1 MAGLKRTIT
10 IGGEKV
16 EIPAAINRNTIAL
29 LIGVILLIIIFVGSI
44 YQISPEEIGAVLRF
58 GKFVRSTDPGL
69 HLKIP
74 LGIEKLIK
82 VPVQRQ
88 LKMEFGFRTV
98 RPGIQTEYSK
108 TAESNKE
115 AMMLT
120 GDLNV
125 AVVEWIVQYKIK
137 DPYKYLFK
145 VRDAASTFR
154 YMNEAVVRRVV
165 GDNSVDEVI
174 TVGRARIAL
183 EAKEELQK
191 LCDLYEIGIEVN
203 QLIFQDVNP
212 PDPVKPAFNEVNESL
227 QEKERKIN
235 EAWSEYNQ
243 VVPRAEGEAEQTIRG
258 AEGYAME
265 RVNNAKGDANRFTAV
280 YREYARAPL
289 VTRKRLYLETISE
302 VFPKISKKI
311 IFDEKQ
317 NNILPLLNLGEEVKK

>member
-1 MAGLKRTIT
+1 MRNDFPSLDIKLPKIKPGILKLI
-10 IGGEKV
+10 V
-16 EIPAAINRNTIAL
+16 IA
-29 LIGVILLIIIFVGSI
+29 VVVLIILAGSI
-44 YQISPEEIGAVLRF
+44 YQISPEEIGAILRF
-58 GKFVRSTDPGL
+58 GKYVRATDPGL
-69 HLKIP
+69 HLKFP
-74 LGIEKLIK
+74 LGIEKLVK

-88 LKMEFGFRTV
+88 LKKEFGFRTT
-98 RPGIQTEYSK
+98 RPGIRTEYRVTTDSQR
-108 TAESNKE
+108 E

-137 DPYKYLFK
+137 NPYNYLFK
-145 VRDAASTFR
+145 IRDAEATFR
-154 YMNEAVVRRVV
+154 YMNEAVVRRVI

-174 TVGRARIAL
+174 TVGRARIAN

-212 PDPVKPAFNEVNESL
+212 PDAVKPSFNEVNESL

-243 VVPRAEGEAEQTIRG
+243 EIPKATGEAIQTIRA

-265 RVNNAKGDANRFTAV
+265 RVNNSKGDANRFIAI

-289 VTRKRLYLETISE
+289 VTRKRMYLETINLIL
-302 VFPKISKKI
+302 PKIGKKI

-317 NNILPLLNLGEEVKK
+317 KNILPLLNLGAEVKK

>member
-1 MAGLKRTIT
+1 MRDDFPSLDIKLPKI
-10 IGGEKV
+10 K
-16 EIPAAINRNTIAL
+16 P
-29 LIGVILLIIIFVGSI
+29 GVIKLVVVAVFILILLVGSI
-44 YQISPEEIGAVLRF
+44 YQISPEEIGAILRF

-69 HLKIP
+69 HLKLP

-88 LKMEFGFRTV
+88 LKMEFGFRTT
-98 RPGIQTEYSK
+98 RPGIRTEYRV
-108 TAESNKE
+108 TTESIRE
-115 AMMLT
+115 SVMLT

-145 VRDAASTFR
+145 IRDAESTFR

-174 TVGRARIAL
+174 TIGRARIAM
-183 EAKEELQK
+183 EAQEELQE

-212 PDPVKPAFNEVNESL
+212 PDQVKPSFNEVNESL

-235 EAWSEYNQ
+235 EAWSEYNELI
-243 VVPRAEGEAEQTIRG
+243 PRSRGEAQQMISA

-265 RVNNAKGDANRFTAV
+265 RVNNSKGDANRFIAI

-289 VTRKRLYLETISE
+289 VTRKRLYLETIN
-302 VFPKISKKI
+302 VILPKIGKKI

-317 NNILPLLNLGEEVKK
+317 KNILPLLNLGGEVKK

>member
-1 MAGLKRTIT
+1 MKDDFPSLDIKLPNI
-10 IGGEKV
+10 K
-16 EIPAAINRNTIAL
+16 P
-29 LIGVILLIIIFVGSI
+29 GVIKLVVVAVFILILLVSSI
-44 YQISPEEIGAVLRF
+44 YQISPEEIGAILRF

-69 HLKIP
+69 HLKLP

-88 LKMEFGFRTV
+88 LKMEFGFRTT
-98 RPGIQTEYSK
+98 RPGIRTEYRV
-108 TAESNKE
+108 TTESIRE
-115 AMMLT
+115 SVMLT

-145 VRDAASTFR
+145 IRDAESTFR

-174 TVGRARIAL
+174 TIGRARIAM
-183 EAKEELQK
+183 EAQEELQR

-212 PDPVKPAFNEVNESL
+212 PDQVKPSFNEVNESL

-235 EAWSEYNQ
+235 EAWSEYNELI
-243 VVPRAEGEAEQTIRG
+243 PRSRGEAQQMISA

-265 RVNNAKGDANRFTAV
+265 RVNNAKGDANRFIAI

-289 VTRKRLYLETISE
+289 VTRKRLYLETIN
-302 VFPKISKKI
+302 VILPKIGKKI

-317 NNILPLLNLGEEVKK
+317 KNILPLLNLGGEVKK

>member
-1 MAGLKRTIT
+1 MRDDFPSLDIKLPNI
-10 IGGEKV
+10 K
-16 EIPAAINRNTIAL
+16 P
-29 LIGVILLIIIFVGSI
+29 GVIKLVVVAVFILILLAGSI
-44 YQISPEEIGAVLRF
+44 YQISPEEIGAILRF

-69 HLKIP
+69 HIKLP

-88 LKMEFGFRTV
+88 LKMEFGFRTT
-98 RPGIQTEYSK
+98 RPGIRTEYRV
-108 TAESNKE
+108 TTESIRE
-115 AMMLT
+115 AVMLT

-145 VRDAASTFR
+145 IRDAESTFR

-174 TVGRARIAL
+174 TIGRARIAN
-183 EAKEELQK
+183 EAQEELQK

-212 PDPVKPAFNEVNESL
+212 PDQVKPSFNEVNESL

-235 EAWSEYNQ
+235 EAWSEYNELI
-243 VVPRAEGEAEQTIRG
+243 PRSRGEAQQMISA

-265 RVNNAKGDANRFTAV
+265 RVNNSKGDANRFIAI

-289 VTRKRLYLETISE
+289 VTRKRLYLETIN
-302 VFPKISKKI
+302 VILPKIGKKI

-317 NNILPLLNLGEEVKK
+317 KNILPLLNLGGEVKK

>member
-1 MAGLKRTIT
+1 MRDDFPSLDIKLPKIKPGIIKLVVLAVFI
-10 IGGEKV
+10 I
-16 EIPAAINRNTIAL
+16 
-29 LIGVILLIIIFVGSI
+29 ILLAGSI
-44 YQISPEEIGAVLRF
+44 YQISPEEIGVILRF
-58 GKFVRSTDPGL
+58 GKFVRTTDPGL
-69 HLKIP
+69 HFKFP
-74 LGIEKLIK
+74 LGIEELIK

-88 LKMEFGFRTV
+88 LKKEFGFRTT
-98 RPGIQTEYSK
+98 RPGIRTEYRV
-108 TAESNKE
+108 TTESFRE
-115 AMMLT
+115 AVMLT

-145 VRDAASTFR
+145 IRDAESTFR

-174 TVGRARIAL
+174 TVGRARIAN
-183 EAKEELQK
+183 EAKEELQT

-212 PDPVKPAFNEVNESL
+212 PDPVKPSFNEVNESL

-243 VVPRAEGEAEQTIRG
+243 EIPKATGEAEQTIRG

-265 RVNNAKGDANRFTAV
+265 RINNSKGDAHRFIAI

-289 VTRKRLYLETISE
+289 VTRKRLYLEAINE
-302 VFPKISKKI
+302 ILPKIDKKI

-317 NNILPLLNLGEEVKK
+317 KNILPLLNLGKEDKE